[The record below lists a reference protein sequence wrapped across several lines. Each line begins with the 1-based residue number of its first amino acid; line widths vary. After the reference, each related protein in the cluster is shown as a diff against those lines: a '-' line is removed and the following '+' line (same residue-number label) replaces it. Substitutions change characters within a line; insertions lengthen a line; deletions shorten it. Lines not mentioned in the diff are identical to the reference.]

1 MNKQQTI
8 ELLESQI
15 AGFFSKEQVIDIIK
29 GIQEEEK
36 GLGKDQVDL
45 LIKVVGDRVGGV
57 MDRANADDV
66 VDLSSAEFD
75 ISYDNKLELSSV
87 DLDLSGLCDKVR
99 DAIENSITD
108 YLGGI

>member
-29 GIQEEEK
+29 GIQEDEVRLDIESI
-36 GLGKDQVDL
+36 
-45 LIKVVGDRVGGV
+45 IKVVSDRVGGV

-66 VDLSSAEFD
+66 VDLGSAEFD

-108 YLGGI
+108 YLGGQ